1 MQRETGQ
8 TLDIKIRAEME
19 LEVMVDHSEV
29 YPAQDTEFKIVEVFS
44 MDNLQSGASNT
55 VAEVVIEEESDSDAL
70 VVDHDFG
77 FGAPHAEYHVDAEF
91 QSAEPP
97 VKKRRRRQ
105 TQQKLFCPICGKMCM
120 SISGLKVHQK
130 MHTRD
135 SSLDCNICNM
145 TFPSQIAQSA
155 HMAIHNPEKTH
166 QCPCCPLRFASD
178 RALQGHFRVHHK
190 GSDMMLARKKQVKQV
205 KQVKQQKSQP
215 PPPRRAQRTPSP
227 PSGHFSPLPPMEHFS
242 ESPPRSVKRQSKK
255 KHKKQPPGPLQLPE
269 MPEPQ
274 IASQQQ
280 TESRKGKQAPAS
292 RNREKIK
299 LAKLNRKA
307 FLQASPVQQA
317 SYLQQV
323 IEESSKKPVPA
334 HKAGPDRTGAYR
346 CNICKKIFREL
357 HFLEKHIVIHMTSRL
372 HKCSMCSESF
382 DSARAL
388 NAHESEVHDQGQYI
402 CHICGKNLHKLGSLI
417 NHQLLHE
424 KKGANTKVRSKKS
437 R

>member
-55 VAEVVIEEESDSDAL
+55 VTEVVIEEESDSDTL

-77 FGAPHAEYHVDAEF
+77 FGAPHAEYHADSELH
-91 QSAEPP
+91 SAGQP
-97 VKKRRRRQ
+97 VKKRRRQ
-105 TQQKLFCPICGKMCM
+105 PQQKLFCPICGKMCM

-145 TFPSQIAQSA
+145 TFPSQAAQSA
-155 HMAIHNPEKTH
+155 HMAMHNPEKTH

-190 GSDMMLARKKQVKQV
+190 GSEMMMPRKKQGKQR
-205 KQVKQQKSQP
+205 KPQLP
-215 PPPRRAQRTPSP
+215 PSPQRTPSP
-227 PSGHFSPLPPMEHFS
+227 PSGHFSQLPPMEHFS
-242 ESPPRSVKRQSKK
+242 QSPPRSVKRQSKK
-255 KHKKQPPGPLQLPE
+255 KHKTPSPAQLLLPE
-269 MPEPQ
+269 LPEPQ
-274 IASQQQ
+274 IVKAQK
-280 TESRKGKQAPAS
+280 TESRKGKQGTGY

-323 IEESSKKPVPA
+323 IEESRKPVPA
-334 HKAGPDRTGAYR
+334 QKAGGPDRNGTYR

-357 HFLEKHIVIHMTSRL
+357 HFLEKHIVVHMAVRL

-388 NAHESEVHDQGQYI
+388 NAHESEVHDQGQYV
-402 CHICGKNLHKLGSLI
+402 CSICGKNLHKLGSLL

-424 KKGANTKVRSKKS
+424 KKGAKTKARSKKS
-437 R
+437 A